1 MNLQHE
7 VPTSIERKIVNNGT
21 MEASSKTGILFEP
34 GADITNNLTGVIN
47 LRSPIYWEAT
57 GATRAR
63 VDNSGTINIRM
74 PGQRYYIKGF
84 DLFGNGKLNIPKEN
98 LGLVRWNNATVLPGG
113 EISLEGTELIA
124 DGSLTIQMNARLTG
138 YGTITTPLLDNQGEV
153 TIGSSSL
160 IGVGFTII
168 GNYHQGEYATLST
181 FVGANGLANTL
192 TVQGTATLAGTL
204 SVSFADL
211 YIQVGDYWTL
221 VESTEPL
228 SGGFTN
234 LELPPGVVL
243 DLSDP
248 YRVIA
253 RFQEQPPM
261 P

>member
-1 MNLQHE
+1 MNLTQNE
-7 VPTSIERKIVNNGT
+7 LYII
-21 MEASSKTGILFEP
+21 A
-34 GADITNNLTGVIN
+34 GVIN
-47 LRSPIYWEAT
+47 LRSPIYWEAV
-57 GATRAR
+57 GINRPK

-98 LGLVRWNNATVLPGG
+98 LGLVRWHNATVLPGG

-124 DGSLTIQMNARLTG
+124 DEFLTIQMNARLTG
-138 YGTITTPLLDNQGEV
+138 YGTITTALLDNQGEV

-160 IGVGFTII
+160 IGVSLTVI
-168 GNYHQGEYATLST
+168 GNYQQNAWAILST
-181 FVGANGLANTL
+181 FVGASGLANSL
-192 TVQGTATLAGTL
+192 MVQGTATLAGTL
-204 SVSFADL
+204 SVSFADG
-211 YIQVGDYWTL
+211 YIPQVGDYWTL

-234 LELPPGVVL
+234 LALPPGVVL

-248 YRVIA
+248 NKVIA
-253 RFQEQPPM
+253 RFENLPPM